1 MGDGALERPALVP
14 VERDGGS
21 RTLDGA
27 PLRLLSVAAVVG
39 LWEVAGRVGVN
50 PALPAFGET
59 ALAAA
64 AMVADGSLPA
74 AFLVTLEPLVLGLV
88 ISTFLGVGLG
98 VAMGLWRPA
107 EWLGVPVLVI
117 LQAAPL
123 AALVP
128 LLTFAYGI
136 GLTSKI
142 LVVCIMA
149 LPVIVLNAYRAI
161 RHTPQSLVEM
171 GQVFLATRPAI
182 VLRIVLPA
190 ASPVIFA
197 GLRLGVA
204 AGFVGAILA
213 ELLITPTGIGDLVTF
228 HQSVADYP
236 RMYAA
241 IAAIVLASALTV
253 GSLERIGQ
261 HQLGAV
267 RAQNAQPLGRHVG
280 RHAEADAVAARRRDH
295 RVGNPGVP

>member
-1 MGDGALERPALVP
+1 VGDGALERPALVP

-253 GSLERIGQ
+253 GSLERIE
-261 HQLGAV
+261 V
-267 RAQNAQPLGRHVG
+267 RLFRPERASR
-280 RHAEADAVAARRRDH
+280 
-295 RVGNPGVP
+295 